1 MRRAW
6 DKLSVC
12 VWRSLLAASVEGALG
27 SRRAADLSR
36 LKSFFCVSHLLHRL
50 FDVCG
55 SSCPSASSCPASS
68 DPSPWLP
75 RRGTKDHSDPPSAS
89 RRSVLCLTS
98 AKEYTPSSSRL
109 LESVHTMGRGQT
121 VSGQPLPPLGATPG
135 LAHPPL
141 RITAPMW
148 AVIPPSRR
156 PENTAAQMPRLV
168 TSGATTQLWLR
179 VLYQRCA
186 RR

>member
-55 SSCPSASSCPASS
+55 RSQQLIAKQLHLPACKPDEGSAGA
-68 DPSPWLP
+68 
-75 RRGTKDHSDPPSAS
+75 G
-89 RRSVLCLTS
+89 
-98 AKEYTPSSSRL
+98 
-109 LESVHTMGRGQT
+109 GRGQRFA
-121 VSGQPLPPLGATPG
+121 QPAGAEQEG
-135 LAHPPL
+135 
-141 RITAPMW
+141 RN
-148 AVIPPSRR
+148 R
-156 PENTAAQMPRLV
+156 
-168 TSGATTQLWLR
+168 
-179 VLYQRCA
+179 
-186 RR
+186 

>member
-55 SSCPSASSCPASS
+55 RPQQLIAQ
-68 DPSPWLP
+68 LP
-75 RRGTKDHSDPPSAS
+75 FSLKPNDGAR
-89 RRSVLCLTS
+89 
-98 AKEYTPSSSRL
+98 
-109 LESVHTMGRGQT
+109 GRGHAG
-121 VSGQPLPPLGATPG
+121 SRGQRFAQPAGAEQEG
-135 LAHPPL
+135 
-141 RITAPMW
+141 RN
-148 AVIPPSRR
+148 R
-156 PENTAAQMPRLV
+156 
-168 TSGATTQLWLR
+168 
-179 VLYQRCA
+179 
-186 RR
+186 

>member
-55 SSCPSASSCPASS
+55 
-68 DPSPWLP
+68 
-75 RRGTKDHSDPPSAS
+75 
-89 RRSVLCLTS
+89 
-98 AKEYTPSSSRL
+98 PSSSL
-109 LESVHTMGRGQT
+109 PSCHLPACKPDEGSAGAGGRGQRFA
-121 VSGQPLPPLGATPG
+121 QPAGAEQEG
-135 LAHPPL
+135 
-141 RITAPMW
+141 RN
-148 AVIPPSRR
+148 R
-156 PENTAAQMPRLV
+156 
-168 TSGATTQLWLR
+168 
-179 VLYQRCA
+179 
-186 RR
+186 